1 MTEKDLNN
9 ETVEENSATE
19 EVLVEDVKN
28 DEENERTRI
37 KKMKYNY

>member
-19 EVLVEDVKN
+19 EVFVEDVKK
-28 DEENERTRI
+28 DEENNELNRR
-37 KKMKYNY
+37 K

>member
-9 ETVEENSATE
+9 ETVEENGATE

-28 DEENERTRI
+28 DEENKRTKSR
-37 KKMKYNY
+37 K